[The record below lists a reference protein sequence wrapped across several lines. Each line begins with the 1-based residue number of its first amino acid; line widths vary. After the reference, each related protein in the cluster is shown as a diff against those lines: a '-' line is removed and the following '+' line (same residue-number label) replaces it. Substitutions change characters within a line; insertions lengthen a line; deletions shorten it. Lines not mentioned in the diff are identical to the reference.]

1 MSCNDQKRQSGTNDK
16 KRAKNTM
23 VSREVLL
30 AELEEERQRKPK
42 KRVEVLSMEFVDPAE
57 FAGYNPYDNPGTSKT
72 VRDADA
78 ITARRCEL
86 QDKKRRR

>member
-1 MSCNDQKRQSGTNDK
+1 
-16 KRAKNTM
+16 M

-30 AELEEERQRKPK
+30 AELEEEQERKPK
-42 KRVEVLSMEFVDPAE
+42 KRVEVLSMELIDPAE
-57 FAGYNPYDNPGTSKT
+57 AAGYNPYDNPGTSRT

-78 ITARRCEL
+78 ITIRHREI

>member
-30 AELEEERQRKPK
+30 AELEEEQERKRK
-42 KRVEVLSMEFVDPAE
+42 KFVEVLSIEVVDSAE
-57 FAGYNPYDNPGTSKT
+57 GAGYNPYDNPGTSKT